1 MEKENINYIGLV
13 IFFAGLIMLIF
24 VFITAY
30 KISQNPEILKIGFPE
45 GIEEENAFSALF
57 ENIIKSIIY
66 IGSLWIMG
74 SISSRICS
82 EGIKLYKEKK

>member
-1 MEKENINYIGLV
+1 MKLIKLYKEL
-13 IFFAGLIMLIF
+13 
-24 VFITAY
+24 T
-30 KISQNPEILKIGFPE
+30 NPRGFDNGESFPE